1 MAPAMLHRLYH
12 RVLLLAASR
21 FAPAWL
27 FAIAFAEASFF
38 PVPPDALL
46 IPMALARPDR
56 AIRYALLATAGSVLG
71 GMLGY
76 YIGYALFAQVAQ
88 PLLRLYHYEA
98 AYAAFQARFAQV
110 GLYIILIKGLL
121 PIPYKIVTIASG
133 AAQFPFVTFVWASA
147 LTRGGRFLLWAVLL
161 KLFGDRARTFLDQR
175 LAAVL
180 AVTAVAAVLGFVLL
194 KYV

>member
-180 AVTAVAAVLGFVLL
+180 AVAAVAAVLGFVLL